1 MLEGLKDPEV
11 TQGYQVKKHLIENLR
26 AQQNRDV
33 ANMYL
38 VYLKKGKGVL
48 ISFT

>member
-26 AQQNRDV
+26 AQQ
-33 ANMYL
+33 
-38 VYLKKGKGVL
+38 K
-48 ISFT
+48 